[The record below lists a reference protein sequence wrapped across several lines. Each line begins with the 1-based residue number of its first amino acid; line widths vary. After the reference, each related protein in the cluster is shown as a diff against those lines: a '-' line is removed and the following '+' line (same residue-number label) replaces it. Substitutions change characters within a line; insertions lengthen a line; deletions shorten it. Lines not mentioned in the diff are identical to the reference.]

1 MVKLETDKEAYE
13 KLKEL
18 GIATAKCWNE
28 VNWLRMQQFKEG
40 KRVDFNET
48 EKKVYAKYKTIL
60 KVNAQ
65 QVMRKNSEDW
75 RSFFTLVEKKKE
87 GKLPSW
93 FKPRPPGYWK
103 EKGKYKL
110 ILIIRNDRYVV
121 DEEGRKIHLKDFH
134 LTIKF
139 KGKLKWKGEQGRL
152 EIICDE
158 TRKLW
163 YAHIPVKL
171 ERNAQKSNLTASA
184 DLGIVNLATVFVE
197 DGLWCLFKG
206 GSVLSQYEHYGKK
219 IQITQ
224 KILAR
229 HKQSRRSRKLRLL
242 YEKRSRSLKHA
253 LNSMV
258 RKVMELLKDK
268 GVGKLV
274 VEYPQGIA
282 KHRGNKLTVNF
293 WNYRYVVKRLKEVGE
308 EVGIDVVE
316 VDEAY
321 TSKAC
326 SLCEEAHESGRVKR
340 GLFKCPR
347 TGEAI
352 NADLNGAVNILH
364 IPESLGTK
372 SRGQLL
378 VRDRGNWLKTQSAVY
393 RWTNGAGW
401 VQQAPASC
409 EVMKMRAV
417 NHKPVNRP
425 KGTLTLQGGEEVR

>member
-13 KLKEL
+13 RLKEL

-75 RSFFTLVEKKKE
+75 RSFFTLIEKKKE
-87 GKLPSW
+87 GKLPNW

-103 EKGKYKL
+103 EKGRYKL
-110 ILIIRNDRYVV
+110 VLIIRNDMYVV
-121 DEEGRKIHLKDFH
+121 DEERREIYLKNFH
-134 LTIKF
+134 LTLKF
-139 KGKLKWKGEQGRL
+139 KGELKWKGEQGRL
-152 EIICDE
+152 EIICNE

-163 YAHIPVKL
+163 YAHIPVEL
-171 ERNAQKSNLTASA
+171 EHKVEKGNLTASA
-184 DLGIVNLATVFVE
+184 DLGVVNLATAVVE
-197 DGLWCLFKG
+197 GGSWYLFKG
-206 GSVLSQYEHYGKK
+206 GSVLSQYEHYSKK
-219 IQITQ
+219 ILLTQ

-229 HKQSRRSRKLRLL
+229 HKQSRSRRLKLLH
-242 YEKRSRSLKHA
+242 EKRRRFLKHV

-258 RKVMELLKDK
+258 RKMMEILKDE
-268 GVGKLV
+268 GVGKLIV
-274 VEYPQGIA
+274 GHPKDIVR
-282 KHRGNKLTVNF
+282 HHGNKLTVNF
-293 WNYRYVVKRLKEVGE
+293 WNYHYVVKRLKEVGE

-316 VDEAY
+316 VDETH

-340 GLFKCPR
+340 GLFKCPH

-372 SRGQLL
+372 GRGKTL
-378 VRDRGNWLKTQSAVY
+378 VRDRGKWLKTQPAVY
-393 RWTNGAGW
+393 RWTSGAGW
-401 VQQAPASC
+401 VQQTPASC
-409 EVMKMRAV
+409 EVMKMKAV
-417 NHKPVNRP
+417 NHKPVNHP
-425 KGTLTLQGGEEVR
+425 KGTLAL